1 MNSRTRTLT
10 IALASAL
17 ACATLHAQTAETRPP
32 RDLGAI
38 VMPSEAIEEMKTAL
52 RELIAAE
59 EKIYGDHDTYTTSV
73 TALDRYVVYHG
84 QVQVQVTFASKRAWT
99 AVATE
104 PSLKG
109 KSCVIYVGAAK
120 DIQNSAPKTMGG
132 VVAKEEGVP
141 VCDEP

>member
-1 MNSRTRTLT
+1 MTHTL
-10 IALASAL
+10 AVVLASAL
-17 ACATLHAQTAETRPP
+17 AYGTLHAQTAETRPP
-32 RDLGAI
+32 RDLGA
-38 VMPSEAIEEMKTAL
+38 VVAPAEAIDEMKTAL

-84 QVQVQVTFASKRAWT
+84 QAQIQVTFANQRAWT

-120 DIQNSAPKTMGG
+120 DIPNGVPKTLGG

>member
-1 MNSRTRTLT
+1 MNTRTRTLT

-17 ACATLHAQTAETRPP
+17 ACGTLHAQTAEKRPP
-32 RDLGAI
+32 RDLGT
-38 VMPSEAIEEMKTAL
+38 VVVPSEAIDQMKTAL

-84 QVQVQVTFASKRAWT
+84 QVQIQVTFASQRAWT

-109 KSCVIYVGAAK
+109 KSCVIFVGAVK
-120 DIQNSAPKTMGG
+120 DVPNGAPKTMGG
-132 VVAKEEGVP
+132 VVAKEEGAP